1 MGKKRKLFSHA
12 EVWDDAALLQSWDD
26 ALAEYKLYHSIHVRG
41 ERVEDVIREAGSGE
55 KDAPL
60 IEDGF
65 RQAAAGMQTNG
76 ISSEELEEGE
86 LEEEPESVQTYP
98 KRDSIENF
106 PGPPTIE
113 SEQKERLAN
122 VGTAVDQ
129 QEKQEMPN
137 VVINGVKNE
146 ALKNLMMSWYY
157 AGYYTGLYEGQQQ
170 VQSAPSK

>member
-1 MGKKRKLFSHA
+1 M
-12 EVWDDAALLQSWDD
+12 
-26 ALAEYKLYHSIHVRG
+26 RG

-106 PGPPTIE
+106 P
-113 SEQKERLAN
+113 
-122 VGTAVDQ
+122 VG
-129 QEKQEMPN
+129 
-137 VVINGVKNE
+137 
-146 ALKNLMMSWYY
+146 
-157 AGYYTGLYEGQQQ
+157 GQREYP
-170 VQSAPSK
+170 VSSMAHVLLGASDHRV